1 MGNIDEKAILA
12 ANDDKLFSEFVYD
25 QKHFIINCAYR
36 TTHKYITQSDDEW
49 SIALIAFSN
58 AVKSY
63 DMDKGSFLPYAELI
77 IKRNL
82 IDYYR
87 STKKF
92 NPELTVSPSIFESNS
107 ENEDTDIGIKI
118 EVSDKLSKTTDNTI
132 KDEIEAA
139 NAVFEKF
146 GFSFYTLTSCS
157 PKSTKT
163 KEACKQAVLYVLDN
177 PIIRNEIYQSKQ
189 LPLKL
194 IQKNTNLPRK
204 LLDHHRR
211 YILAAIEI
219 LSGEYPM
226 LAEYMSFIRKEGI

>member
-1 MGNIDEKAILA
+1 MGSIDEKAILA
-12 ANDDKLFSEFVYD
+12 ANDDKLFSEFVND
-25 QKHFIINCAYR
+25 QKHFIINCSYR
-36 TTHKYITQSDDEW
+36 TTHNYITPSDDEW
-49 SIALIAFSN
+49 SIALIAFTH

-63 DMDKGSFLPYAELI
+63 NQEKGSFLSYAELI
-77 IKRNL
+77 IKRKL

-87 STKKF
+87 SMKKY
-92 NPELTVSPSIFESNS
+92 NPELTVNPSIFESNP
-107 ENEDTDIGIKI
+107 EDEDADLGIKI
-118 EVSDKLSKTTDNTI
+118 ELSDKLSKQTDDTI

-146 GFSFYTLTSCS
+146 GFSFYSLTFCS
-157 PKSTKT
+157 PKSVKT
-163 KEACKQAVLYVLDN
+163 KDACRQAVLYVLDN
-177 PIIRNEIYQSKQ
+177 PIVRAEIYQSKQ

-226 LAEYMSFIRKEGI
+226 LAEYMSFIRKEGK

>member
-1 MGNIDEKAILA
+1 MGKIDEKAILA
-12 ANDDKLFSEFVYD
+12 ANDDKLFSEFVYEH
-25 QKHFIINCAYR
+25 KNFIINCSYR
-36 TTHKYITQSDDEW
+36 TTHKYISQSDDEW
-49 SIALIAFSN
+49 SISLIAFSS

-63 DMDKGSFLPYAELI
+63 SKEKGSFLPYAELV
-77 IKRNL
+77 IKRSL

-87 STKKF
+87 KNKKF
-92 NPELTVSPSIFESNS
+92 TLEITVSPSIFESNP
-107 ENEDTDIGIKI
+107 EEEDIDLGTKI
-118 EVSDKLSKTTDNTI
+118 EVADKLSKQIDTTI
-132 KDEIEAA
+132 KDEIESA
-139 NAVFEKF
+139 NAVFEQF
-146 GFSFYTLTSCS
+146 GFSFYSLTSCS
-157 PKSTKT
+157 PKSAKT
-163 KEACKQAVLYVLDN
+163 KEACKQAVLYVLDH
-177 PIIRNEIYQSKQ
+177 PIIRDEIYQSKQ

>member
-12 ANDDKLFSEFVYD
+12 ANDDKLFSEFVHD
-25 QKHFIINCAYR
+25 QKHFIINCSYR
-36 TTHKYITQSDDEW
+36 ATHKYITQSDDEW
-49 SIALIAFSN
+49 SIALIAFTQ

-63 DMDKGSFLPYAELI
+63 NREKGSFLPYAELI
-77 IKRNL
+77 IRRNL
-82 IDYYR
+82 IDHYR

-92 NPELTVSPSIFESNS
+92 NPELSVNPSIFESNP
-107 ENEDTDIGIKI
+107 EDEDTDTGIKI
-118 EVSDKLSKTTDNTI
+118 EVSAKLSKQTDTTI

-139 NAVFEKF
+139 NAVFKKF
-146 GFSFYTLTSCS
+146 GFSFYALTSCS
-157 PKSTKT
+157 PKSAKT

-177 PIIRNEIYQSKQ
+177 PLVKNEIYQSKK